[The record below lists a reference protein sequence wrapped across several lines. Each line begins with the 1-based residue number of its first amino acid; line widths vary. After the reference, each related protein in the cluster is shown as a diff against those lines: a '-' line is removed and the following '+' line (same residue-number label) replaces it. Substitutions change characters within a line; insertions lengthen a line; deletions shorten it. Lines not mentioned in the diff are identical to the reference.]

1 MKQILGDAEKLSN
14 ETIPRIEKPTIR
26 IDMGIKL
33 YEMDNHVGIF
43 AAQLDPVNY
52 GLPGEINFDSLNL
65 SPPELQSLREEYLK
79 VDDISPV
86 SITLPTTNYH

>member
-1 MKQILGDAEKLSN
+1 MSN

-65 SPPELQSLREEYLK
+65 SHQNFKVSEKNTLK
-79 VDDISPV
+79 WTTFHPF